1 MKYLYHIMQILN
13 GKPLHRKQ
21 GEIKMEDYIEELI
34 FQQNDE
40 YEDDYFSDD
49 AEEQ

>member
-1 MKYLYHIMQILN
+1 MKYLYHIIQILN
-13 GKPLHRKQ
+13 GKPLHKKQ
-21 GEIKMEDYIEELI
+21 GEITMEDYIEELI